1 MRVRRRLGTVLAA
14 AGAAVLALATA
25 VPADAMVGGTADT
38 THPEAGALYF
48 SASTDGAKSLACSG
62 VLIDRAAF
70 LTAAHCF
77 ADVVRATGV
86 LPLAWVTFDQH
97 PTTASTYYPGSVTLD
112 PAYDK
117 TTTHDNL
124 YADDVNDFA
133 VVHLADDPNITPA
146 QLPRAGYD
154 DSLPRGQALTVVG
167 YGTSVTQGG
176 GAPTYPPTG
185 QREAAALTL
194 QTVTTAWTHESQNPV
209 LGNGGAC
216 GGDSGGPN
224 YLAGTH
230 LVLSTTITGD
240 MVCRATNVSIRLDTS
255 AARAFL
261 ATQLTYPLP

>member
-1 MRVRRRLGTVLAA
+1 MWVRQRLGTVRAA
-14 AGAAVLALATA
+14 VGAAVLALATA
-25 VPADAMVGGTADT
+25 APAYGMVGGTADT

-48 SASTDGAKSLACSG
+48 SASTDAAKSLACSG
-62 VLIDRAAF
+62 VLIDRTAF

-77 ADVVRATGV
+77 ADVVRATGA
-86 LPLAWVTFDQH
+86 LPVTWVTFDQH
-97 PTTASTYYPGSVTLD
+97 PTAASTYYPGSVTLD

-133 VVHLADDPNITPA
+133 VVHLADDPGITPA
-146 QLPRAGYD
+146 QLPRSGYGG
-154 DSLPRGQALTVVG
+154 SLTRGQPLTVVG
-167 YGTSVTQGG
+167 YGTSVTQGA

-185 QREAAALTL
+185 QREAAPLTL
-194 QTVTTAWTHESQNPV
+194 QTVTTAWMHESQNPV

-216 GGDSGGPN
+216 SRDSGGPN

-261 ATQLTYPLP
+261 ATQVTYPLP